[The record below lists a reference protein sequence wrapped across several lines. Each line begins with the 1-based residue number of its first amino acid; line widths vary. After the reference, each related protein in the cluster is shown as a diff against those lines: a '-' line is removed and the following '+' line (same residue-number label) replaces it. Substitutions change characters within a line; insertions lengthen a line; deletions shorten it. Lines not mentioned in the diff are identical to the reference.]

1 MSVGGTCGKKM
12 DALASFYV
20 HITYTSCKTRVSIN
34 AGARKCTEGHYEC
47 NNLYFWGSKLRGYH
61 LSQCVRVLGWVMK
74 NYILRVSSTPGLVLT
89 GRKMTIIRERK
100 LTIYGR
106 GAYSVEMDEPML

>member
-74 NYILRVSSTPGLVLT
+74 NYIPRVSSTPGLVST
-89 GRKMTIIRERK
+89 GRKITIIMERK
-100 LTIYGR
+100 LTIHRR
-106 GAYSVEMDEPML
+106 GAYCIEMDKPML